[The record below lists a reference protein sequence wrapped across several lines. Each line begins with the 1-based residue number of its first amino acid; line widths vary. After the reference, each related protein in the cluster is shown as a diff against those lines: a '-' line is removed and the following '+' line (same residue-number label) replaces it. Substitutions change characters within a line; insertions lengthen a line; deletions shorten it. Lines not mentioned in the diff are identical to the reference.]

1 MSGQICWQVCCVL
14 TAGRRIDVKNK
25 ALVAVLAA
33 GTFWGFMGLFVRVL
47 NTAGFSS
54 LEVAQARIT
63 TGLIIVG
70 IYLLIFNPKLLKI
83 RLRDV
88 WCFIGTGIVS
98 LLLFSVCYFS
108 ALTYTSLSVAAILL
122 YTAPFFVMIMSLFLF
137 KEKLNGQKILALLL
151 AFTGCVL
158 VSGLGG
164 DASVSGIGMLLG
176 LGSGFFYALY
186 SIFGRYAIN
195 RGYGAWTM
203 TFYTFL
209 FCAIGC
215 AFLSDWQLIFTTVK
229 ADTGILWWI
238 LGLGFVTAFL
248 PYVLYSYG
256 MENMESSKAS
266 ILASVEPVVGTLVG
280 VFVFHEP
287 ISVLGV
293 LGVVLVISAIVVLNI
308 KPKKA

>member
-1 MSGQICWQVCCVL
+1 MN
-14 TAGRRIDVKNK
+14 RK
-25 ALVAVLAA
+25 ALLAVLAA
-33 GTFWGFMGLFVRVL
+33 GTFWGFMGVFVRYL
-47 NTAGFSS
+47 NTAGFGS
-54 LEVAQARIT
+54 LEVAQTRIT
-63 TGLIIVG
+63 TGLVLVG
-70 IYLLIFNPKLLKI
+70 LYLLFFDRKSLKI

-122 YTAPFFVMIMSLFLF
+122 YTAPFFVMLISLLLF
-137 KEKLNGQKILALLL
+137 KEKLSRQKIFALLL

-164 DASVSGIGMLLG
+164 DASASWIGILLG

-215 AFLSDWQLIFTTVK
+215 AFLSDWQLIGSAVMSDSK
-229 ADTGILWWI
+229 ILLWI

-248 PYVLYSYG
+248 PYVLYSYSL
-256 MENMESSKAS
+256 EHMESSKAS
-266 ILASVEPVVGTLVG
+266 ILASVEPVVGTLCG
-280 VFVFHEP
+280 VFIFHEP
-287 ISVLGV
+287 ISALGIIGIVMVL
-293 LGVVLVISAIVVLNI
+293 SAIVVLNV
-308 KPKKA
+308 KLKK